1 MTRCICAKCKLLTT
15 TSRFTSKKAETSRVE
30 STSMELSLAHSTNGV
45 LDSKAL
51 LEAKRDLLLKLL
63 FRLELKDK
71 KLNNPKM

>member
-1 MTRCICAKCKLLTT
+1 
-15 TSRFTSKKAETSRVE
+15 
-30 STSMELSLAHSTNGV
+30 MELSLAHSMNGV

-63 FRLELKDK
+63 YRLEQKDK